1 MFTVFQWSSAWIW
14 RQVTIIYICKNIE
27 YIYKKVYKF
36 SISNHLHSLHFY
48 YLNTSV
54 LIHTNLCFCMLVC
67 VNVKFG
73 LCECE
78 IRFMWMWNLVYV
90 NVNSVYV
97 NVKFGFNISKK
108 YIEAVNEN
116 LRVWTKL
123 EQVARGQKRK
133 WRGRCFIIAYFR
145 PHICRVKKSRRIK

>member
-1 MFTVFQWSSAWIW
+1 
-14 RQVTIIYICKNIE
+14 
-27 YIYKKVYKF
+27 
-36 SISNHLHSLHFY
+36 
-48 YLNTSV
+48 
-54 LIHTNLCFCMLVC
+54 MLLYV
-67 VNVKFG
+67 G

-78 IRFMWMWNLVYV
+78 IRFMWMWDSVYVNLKFGLCECEIQFMWMWNSVYV
-90 NVNSVYV
+90 NVKLGLCECEIRFIWMWNRFMWMWNSVYV

-108 YIEAVNEN
+108 YIEAVDEN